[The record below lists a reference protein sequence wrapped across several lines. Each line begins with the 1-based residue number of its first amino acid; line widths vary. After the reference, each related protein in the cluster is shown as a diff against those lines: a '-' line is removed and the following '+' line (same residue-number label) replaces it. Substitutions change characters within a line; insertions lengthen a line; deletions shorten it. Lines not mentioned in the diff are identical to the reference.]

1 MTTSRTGIDSG
12 RSSCTKPSPLAQ
24 AFPLPQTA
32 QGCALAKCGP
42 PSSRDLDSVGVGLAD
57 IRFGQATRDGDGL
70 FYENVTEVFCKAQI
84 NDDLVMQPDLQFIAN
99 PGGNGQDALLA
110 GIRFE
115 LVL

>member
-1 MTTSRTGIDSG
+1 
-12 RSSCTKPSPLAQ
+12 
-24 AFPLPQTA
+24 
-32 QGCALAKCGP
+32 
-42 PSSRDLDSVGVGLAD
+42 
-57 IRFGQATRDGDGL
+57 
-70 FYENVTEVFCKAQI
+70 VTEVFCKAQI